1 MKIAVFVYSQSGQA
15 YDVAKSI
22 FCEAQEGDLEVVF
35 KTIVPEQDYPF
46 PWDKYTFFD
55 TFPETRLG
63 IPPSGIKPIDTSDIE
78 DADIV
83 GIVGQSWFLS
93 PSLPLQSF
101 FADQQIKGYLKGR
114 KIVFVNVCRNMW
126 LMTAKWVK
134 NYLSEIDAMLVGH
147 IVLQD
152 EAPNLISAATIVR
165 WLINGKKEGNA
176 FLPSAGISPKDI
188 SEARKFGVIIR
199 DFCEAQTT
207 DFRPRRK
214 SDKTLS
220 ISLSPQTTDSRPWRE
235 SDKTLSISLSPQTT
249 DLQSKL
255 LSAGAIHYKPSIL
268 HIEKIGHRMFGLW
281 AKFIRKKG
289 GFRAPQRRNRVYLFY
304 AYLVFVLFFIS
315 PFVQL
320 LFYLTYPLH
329 KRSYEL

>member
-134 NYLSEIDAMLVGH
+134 NYLSEIDAKLVGH

-220 ISLSPQTTDSRPWRE
+220 ISLSPVA
-235 SDKTLSISLSPQTT
+235 T

>member
-22 FCEAQEGDLEVVF
+22 FCEAQGGDLEVVF

-207 DFRPRRK
+207 DFRCGRK

-220 ISLSPQTTDSRPWRE
+220 ISLSPVA
-235 SDKTLSISLSPQTT
+235 T